1 MAVSGTLSGMQKNPA
16 SAGVSPQSA
25 IRHHAVYAEIA
36 ELAASYCDM
45 PALLLLPAPH
55 GYQGIVSAYG
65 WDDRKEQQRYSA
77 FCEQAIV
84 RGQMEVPDLLRDAR
98 FAASPLVLA
107 EPRLRF
113 YACLPFAVITT
124 AGPPQTGALCLADTR
139 PGNLSDAQKSVLN
152 SLCDLLAAM
161 LRVHGAAEWAE
172 KGGGQLAAIV
182 SRSFSE
188 IFLVNADT
196 GRIVHANDAACVA
209 LAYPK
214 GGLEGRDILDIS
226 KDYSSQLF
234 QRLGFVGDAGLG
246 GYHVLGTTHTRSDGS
261 TSPEEVW
268 LRAGLHR
275 DDALWRSILAD
286 IRSRHDG
293 EARLLRIQHFYEVFA
308 KINHA
313 IIHSRDTAELFQSI
327 CDAAVT
333 MKMCDVAWI
342 GMLKQRELMPAASAG
357 MSLQRVRS
365 MRYDLDDTVLQQH
378 SVAVRAVLDGA
389 PCLTNS
395 YADYASDAEWIAT
408 MRLANIHS
416 AGAFPLY
423 CQGQVAG
430 VFAIGDAHA
439 GYFDKENTE
448 LMGEMASA
456 ISFFMDKE
464 VQEQAKLAAETAI
477 RETESRYRTLVDL
490 SPDSIYIYQNGF
502 LRFINRAGRRLFGTV
517 DTDTMQNYPYRQL
530 FHPEDWPLMH
540 RRTVRAEQGLRNP
553 TVVVRGR
560 RLDGRYFDMEVSSS
574 PFDYQGAM
582 AKMCVAR
589 DVTLQRKSEE
599 LILGQARILESAT
612 RGEPLAE
619 VLQQLTYLMEKQ
631 SDNMAASVML
641 LAEDGQRLY
650 HAAGASLPEG
660 FRQAI
665 DGQKIGPA
673 AGSCGT
679 SVFRRETVVVTD
691 IANDP
696 LWRDYKEAALAH
708 GYKACWSMPIFVSDG
723 ALVGTVANYYKDSRP
738 PTEAEVSI
746 TANLNG
752 VAAVAIERERNYR
765 KMVEIQNQLLEAQK
779 LAGLGDWSIDCTS
792 RVMKTSAAVCDM
804 LGIDPSTASLGVDE
818 FMKLVHPADKGRVGA
833 ARRVLFD
840 GIQQESIIDYK
851 LLRRDGSLCYV
862 EERSVMQRNADGTA
876 LRYTGVLQD
885 ITARKTA
892 EQALILNKRALEST
906 SDGVLICD
914 ALAADM
920 PIISVNQAFEKVTGY
935 MSHEVV
941 GRNCR
946 FLQGQDTGQMGLVE
960 LRNALRDKTEGRA
973 ILRNYRK
980 DGTPF
985 WNSLKISPVRDT
997 DGDVTHFV
1005 GTLTDISDRV
1015 NYEHELAFQASH
1027 DSLTGLPN
1035 RNLLEDRMAQAI
1047 SFARRDKRLI
1057 GLAFVDVDHFK
1068 SINDTMG
1075 HNIGDRLLK
1084 AVAERFVCSL
1094 RAGDTV
1100 SRFGGDEFV
1109 VICPDINAVGEMQE
1123 VINRM
1128 FCNLRAPLRIDG
1140 QEISVDASI
1149 GVAIYPNDGETV
1161 NDLLKSA
1168 DMAMYKAKASGRG
1181 NFQFYV
1187 SEMGVKVSQRRDTET
1202 ELRQA
1207 LERNEFR
1214 LHYQPKV
1221 STHTGEVCGMEALVR
1236 WQHPERGMVPPLEF
1250 IHIAEES
1257 NLIIPIGEWVTRE
1270 ACRQNQAWHNEGLSN
1285 FPISVNASMAQ
1296 FRHQGFCEMVESALL
1311 ESGLPAAML
1320 ELEITESLAT
1330 ESPEMFITALKRIK
1344 DIGVRISLDD
1354 FGTGYSSL
1362 SYIKRFPIDALKID
1376 RSFVRD
1382 ITVDPDDAAICR
1394 TVINMAHNLKLHVV
1408 AEGVETEAQANYL
1421 RRHQCDEL
1429 QGYLL
1434 CRPEP
1439 AAQITERLMMRP
1451 RLLDIPVT
1459 DEESSRTL
1467 LLVDDE
1473 ENILRI
1479 LARLLKPD
1487 GYRILLARTAAM
1499 ALEILAENEV
1509 AVILA
1514 DQRMPEMSGTEFLR
1528 LAKDIHPESVR
1539 MVLSGYAD
1547 FDSIAEAIN
1556 RGAIYKFMVKP
1567 WDDEMLIASVREAFR
1582 HHELLMENRRL
1593 RQRMGDDTSLQP
1605 G

>member
-1 MAVSGTLSGMQKNPA
+1 MAGTGTLSDTQQNGAP
-16 SAGVSPQSA
+16 AGVLPQSDL
-25 IRHHAVYAEIA
+25 RQHTVYAEIA
-36 ELAASYCDM
+36 ELAACYCDM
-45 PALLLLPAPH
+45 PAMLFLPAES
-55 GYQGIVSAYG
+55 GWQALASASG
-65 WDDRKEQQRYSA
+65 WDDGLDRQRCLA
-77 FCEQAIV
+77 FCEHALP
-84 RGQMEVPDLLRDAR
+84 RGAMEVSDLARD
-98 FAASPLVLA
+98 PLFDSDPWAVI

-113 YACLPFAVITT
+113 YACLPFY
-124 AGPPQTGALCLADTR
+124 AGSGRSGFLCLADIR
-139 PGNLSDAQKSVLN
+139 PGKLSDAQKTALRR
-152 SLCDLLAAM
+152 LCDLLVAM
-161 LRVHGAAEWAE
+161 LRAYCADDGAA
-172 KGGGQLAAIV
+172 QMAAIID
-182 SRSFSE
+182 SSFSE

-196 GRIVHANDAACVA
+196 CRIVYANDGACTA
-209 LAYPK
+209 LGYGS
-214 GGLEGRDILDIS
+214 GGLQGMDTLDVS
-226 KDYSSQLF
+226 ADYNSQLF
-234 QRLGFVGDAGLG
+234 QRPGFIGGAGVG
-246 GYHVLGTTHTRSDGS
+246 GYHVLGTAHIRSDGR
-261 TSPEEVW
+261 TYPVEVW
-268 LRAGLHR
+268 LQAGLHK
-275 DDALWRSILAD
+275 DDSLWRSVLSGL
-286 IRSRHDG
+286 RLKNEG

-308 KINHA
+308 KINYA

-327 CDAAVT
+327 CDTAVT
-333 MKMCDVAWI
+333 LKMCDVAWI
-342 GMLKQRELMPAASAG
+342 GMLKQREVMPVASAG

-365 MRYDLDDTVLQQH
+365 IRYDLDDPILQQH
-378 SVAVRAVLDGA
+378 SVAIRAVLDGA
-389 PCLTNS
+389 PCLTNA
-395 YADYASDAEWIAT
+395 YADYASDAGWIAS
-408 MRLANIHS
+408 MRLANIKS

-439 GYFDKENTE
+439 GYFDTENTE
-448 LMGEMASA
+448 LLAEMASA
-456 ISFFMDKE
+456 ISFFVDKE

-490 SPDSIYIYQNGF
+490 SPDSIYIYQSGF
-502 LRFINRAGRRLFGTV
+502 LRFINRAGRRLFGTA
-517 DTDTMQNYPYRQL
+517 DTDTMQSYPYQQL
-530 FHPEDWPLMH
+530 FHPEDWPLMQ
-540 RRTVRAEQGLRNP
+540 RRTARAEQGLRNP
-553 TVVVRGR
+553 AVVVRGR
-560 RLDGRYFDMEVSSS
+560 RMNGRYFDMEVSSS
-574 PFDYQGAM
+574 PFDYQGAT
-582 AKMCVAR
+582 AEMCVVR

-612 RGEPLAE
+612 RGEPLEE
-619 VLQQLTYLMEKQ
+619 VLQQLTYLMERQ
-631 SDNMAASVML
+631 SENMAATVML

-650 HAAGASLPEG
+650 YAAGAGMPEG
-660 FRQAI
+660 FRHAVN
-665 DGQKIGPA
+665 GQKIGPA

-679 SVFRRETVVVTD
+679 AAFRRETVVVTD
-691 IANDP
+691 IASDV
-696 LWRDYKEAALAH
+696 LWRDYKKLAL
-708 GYKACWSMPIFVSDG
+708 GYGFKACWSMPIFVSDG
-723 ALVGTVANYYKDSRP
+723 ALVGTIANYYKDSRP
-738 PTEAEVSI
+738 PTEAEVST

-752 VAAVAIERERNYR
+752 VAAVAIERDRNYR

-792 RVMKTSAAVCDM
+792 RLMKTSAAVCEM
-804 LGIDPSTASLGVDE
+804 LGIDPPVVSLGVDE
-818 FMKLVHPADKGRVGA
+818 FMKLVHPADKGRVAA

-840 GIQQESIIDYK
+840 DDQVESIIDYK
-851 LLRRDGSLCYV
+851 LLRKDGSLRYV
-862 EERSVMQRNADGTA
+862 EERSIMHRDAEGA
-876 LRYTGVLQD
+876 PLRYTGVLQD
-885 ITARKTA
+885 ITGRKTA

-914 ALAADM
+914 AVAPDM

-946 FLQGQDTGQMGLVE
+946 FLQGRDTEQIGLVE
-960 LRNALRDKTEGRA
+960 LRAALRGKAEGRA

-997 DGDVTHFV
+997 DGAVTHFV
-1005 GTLTDISDRV
+1005 GTLTDISERV

-1047 SFARRDKRLI
+1047 SFAKRDKRLI

-1109 VICPDINAVGEMQE
+1109 VICPDIHVVGEMQE
-1123 VINRM
+1123 VISRM
-1128 FCNLRAPLRIDG
+1128 FCNLRAPLLIDG

-1149 GVAIYPNDGETV
+1149 GVAIYPHDGETV

-1181 NFQFYV
+1181 NYQFYV

-1221 STHTGEVCGMEALVR
+1221 STRTGDICGMEALVR

-1250 IHIAEES
+1250 IHVAEES

-1270 ACRQNQAWHNEGLSN
+1270 ACRQNQAWHSQGLSN
-1285 FPISVNASMAQ
+1285 FPISVNASMVQ

-1344 DIGVRISLDD
+1344 DIGVRISIDD

-1394 TVINMAHNLKLHVV
+1394 TIINMAHNLKLHVV

-1439 AAQITERLMMRP
+1439 AEQITERLTLRP
-1451 RLLDIPVT
+1451 RLLNMPAAP
-1459 DEESSRTL
+1459 EESSRTL

-1487 GYRILLARTAAM
+1487 GYCILLARTASR

-1509 AVILA
+1509 AVILT

-1539 MVLSGYAD
+1539 MVLSGHAD

-1582 HHELLMENRRL
+1582 HHELLVENRRL
-1593 RQRMGDDTSLQP
+1593 RLGMGTTLP
-1605 G
+1605 CRRGET